1 MAVYET
7 FIINDPDEIKEG
19 EEALI
24 QVRDAETYEQ
34 KIVKAIVSRSPQK
47 LPGADALRVRWQR
60 GQSLPELWAIKILE
74 DMGSVMDQPKGKF
87 MIE

>member
-1 MAVYET
+1 MAIFET
-7 FIINDPDEIKEG
+7 FIINDPNEITEG
-19 EEALI
+19 VEALI
-24 QVRDAETYEQ
+24 QVRDAETYEER
-34 KIVKAIVSRSPQK
+34 IVKAIVSRSPEK

-87 MIE
+87 LIE

>member
-1 MAVYET
+1 MAIFET
-7 FIINDPDEIKEG
+7 FIINNPNEITEG

-24 QVRDAETYEQ
+24 QVRDAETYEER
-34 KIVKAIVSRSPQK
+34 IVKAIVSRSPEK

-74 DMGSVMDQPKGKF
+74 DKGSVMDQPKGKF
-87 MIE
+87 LTE